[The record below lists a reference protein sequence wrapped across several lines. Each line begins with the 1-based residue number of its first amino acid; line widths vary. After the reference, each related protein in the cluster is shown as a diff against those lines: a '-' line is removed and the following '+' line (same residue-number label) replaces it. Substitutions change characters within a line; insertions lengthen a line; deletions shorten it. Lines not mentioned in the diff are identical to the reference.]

1 MAREARDG
9 GVESSGTPDRVR
21 FRASW
26 RQSLP
31 LSLVLGASVLMQLSN
46 PLLWGHEGAGSL
58 GLPSGLR
65 VLSLVMVFLVLF
77 ELWVL
82 GRYVGVTLTREAVV
96 VHNLRRRTIPWTA
109 VAEVAVEPV
118 FGGRRVVLYETDGRR
133 TPLRMPSTAFL
144 ASDRRFDDKVAT
156 IRSRW
161 LAAGGVSALAATAGE
176 SGAWGH
182 TEGVSGAWG
191 HTDGE
196 PGSWGHTGG
205 RAPGRL
211 VMRPA
216 PSRSVPT
223 ALLLGWLA
231 ADALIMGFADGPGHA
246 LSTLLA
252 RVLGVLVATALL
264 FGAGLLSLGRGVV
277 LTADHLAVRGPRP
290 RTIPWD
296 RIRGIAVEPYR
307 GGRRTVVVE
316 ADGLRTPLPVPRVG
330 RVLWD
335 SEFEARVR
343 TLRQWQHAH
352 AGTDPSPAEA
362 APQPDDQG
370 GLLPYRGPR
379 MWQKAVLTLACAVLG
394 YEIFVSLL
402 VGSLFLTVGQ

>member
-1 MAREARDG
+1 MEREARDG
-9 GVESSGTPDRVR
+9 GAESSGTPDRVR

-26 RQSLP
+26 QQSLP
-31 LSLVLGASVLMQLSN
+31 LTLVLGASVLMQLSN
-46 PLLWGHEGAGSL
+46 PLLWGHQGAGSL

-118 FGGRRVVLYETDGRR
+118 FGGQRVVLYETDGRR

-144 ASDRRFDDKVAT
+144 SRDRRFADKAAT
-156 IRSRW
+156 IRSWW
-161 LAAGGVSALAATAGE
+161 LADGGVSALAATAGE
-176 SGAWGH
+176 SGAWAH
-182 TEGVSGAWG
+182 TEGVSG
-191 HTDGE
+191 
-196 PGSWGHTGG
+196 SWGRIDSRT
-205 RAPGRL
+205 PGRL

-223 ALLLGWLA
+223 ALLFGWLA

-277 LTADHLAVRGPRP
+277 LTADHLTVRGLRP

-352 AGTDPSPAEA
+352 AGTDTSPAEA
-362 APQPDDQG
+362 APEPGDQG
-370 GLLPYRGPR
+370 ALLPYSGPR